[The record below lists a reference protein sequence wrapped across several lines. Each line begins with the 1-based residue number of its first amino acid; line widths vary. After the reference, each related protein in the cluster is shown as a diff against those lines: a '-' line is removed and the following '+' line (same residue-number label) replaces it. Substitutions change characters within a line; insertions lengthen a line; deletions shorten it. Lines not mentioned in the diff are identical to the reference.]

1 MNEEEAKKRIE
12 ELQGYYA
19 HLASFVA
26 VNLFLIVIN
35 VVTYEEGDGEI
46 WFFYP
51 LFGWGIG
58 LFIHTITVFFSGRD
72 WQDRKMQELTGWST
86 TRDELGRL
94 SERTDNLIKILSS
107 VNWEKIDPDLV
118 ETKQNLL
125 DAQQK
130 IVELKERGNGA
141 SHDEV
146 TREIEKLEEF
156 VTSSKFDYYELA
168 AEDRK

>member
-19 HLASFVA
+19 HLAAYVA

-35 VVTYEEGDGEI
+35 LVTLEESGEI

-51 LFGWGIG
+51 LLGWGIG
-58 LFIHTITVFFSGRD
+58 LFIHTIVVFFRGRD

-86 TRDELGRL
+86 TRDELDRL
-94 SERTDNLIKILSS
+94 SERTDTLIKILSS
-107 VNWEKIDPDLV
+107 VNWEKIDPELV

-125 DAQQK
+125 DARQK
-130 IVELKERGNGA
+130 IVALQDRGEGA

-146 TREIEKLEEF
+146 IREIEKLEEF
-156 VTSSKFDYYELA
+156 VTSSKFDYYEMA
-168 AEDRK
+168 ADDK